1 MKRLWENMM
10 RYPTDSCIDMKSFVS
25 RLEIKN
31 LKVSLLTKEI
41 LHGVSFTVKSGE
53 VHALM
58 GPNGSGKSTLAGAL
72 LGHPAYVVNPK
83 GVIRVSTK
91 NLINAQPE
99 ERARAGLFLAF
110 QSPIAIPG
118 VSVMNL
124 LRSAYTAVYPAK
136 TEKAKKTSRA
146 MSGLRVS
153 SVGAMPMADFTAMV
167 KAKAKELNLDESF
180 LRRSVNDGFSGGER
194 KKVEMLQALVL
205 APKFAVFDE
214 IDTGLDV
221 DALKSVARAIDLLQ
235 NQGAGVIII
244 THYQRIL
251 KYVDPDVVHIL
262 VNGRIVK
269 TGKAQLARDIEENG
283 YKQYIA

>member
-1 MKRLWENMM
+1 M
-10 RYPTDSCIDMKSFVS
+10 RYLTGSYNVMKSSVS

-31 LKVSLLTKEI
+31 LKVSLQTKEI
-41 LHGVSFTVKSGE
+41 LHGVSFSVKSGE

-72 LGHPAYVVNPK
+72 LGHPSYIVDPK
-83 GVIRVSTK
+83 GTIRVAKK
-91 NLINAQPE
+91 NLITALPE
-99 ERARAGLFLAF
+99 QRARAGLFLAF

-124 LRSAYTAVYPAK
+124 LRSAYTQVYPAK
-136 TEKAKKTSRA
+136 TAQAKKTSRA

-153 SVGAMPMADFTAMV
+153 SVGAMPMAEFTQMV
-167 KAKAKELNLDESF
+167 KTKAKELSLDEGF
-180 LRRSVNDGFSGGER
+180 LRRSVNEGFSGGER

-205 APKFAVFDE
+205 SPKFAVFDE

-235 NQGAGVIII
+235 KQGVGVIII

-251 KYVDPDVVHIL
+251 KYVDPNVVHVL
-262 VNGRIVK
+262 VNGHIVK
-269 TGKAQLARDIEENG
+269 TGGAQLARDIEENG

>member
-1 MKRLWENMM
+1 
-10 RYPTDSCIDMKSFVS
+10 MKSSRS

-31 LKVSLLTKEI
+31 LKASLGSKEI
-41 LHGVSFTVKSGE
+41 LHGVSFSVKAGE

-72 LGHPAYVVNPK
+72 LGHPAYTVDPK
-83 GVIRVSTK
+83 GVIRITKK
-91 NLINAQPE
+91 NLIQASPE
-99 ERARAGLFLAF
+99 DRAKSGLFLAF

-124 LRSAYTAVYPAK
+124 LRSAYTEIYPA
-136 TEKAKKTSRA
+136 TPAQAKKTARA

-153 SVGAMPMADFTAMV
+153 SVGAMPMADFTMMV
-167 KAKAKELNLDESF
+167 KAKAKELSLDEAF
-180 LRRSVNDGFSGGER
+180 LRRSVNEGFSGGER

-205 APKFAVFDE
+205 SPKFAVFDE

-235 NQGAGVIII
+235 RQGVGVIII

-269 TGKAQLARDIEENG
+269 TGKAQLARDIEDNG
-283 YKQYIA
+283 YKQYIV

>member
-10 RYPTDSCIDMKSFVS
+10 RYPTDSCIDMKSSVS

-41 LHGVSFTVKSGE
+41 LYGVSFTVRAGE

-72 LGHPAYVVNPK
+72 LGHPAYLVNPK
-83 GVIRVSTK
+83 GVIRVAKK
-91 NLINAQPE
+91 NLIQALPE
-99 ERARAGLFLAF
+99 ARAREGLFLAF
-110 QSPIAIPG
+110 QTPIAIPG

-124 LRSAYTAVYPAK
+124 LRSAYQEIYPAK
-136 TEKAKKTSRA
+136 TVQAKKTSRA

-153 SVGAMPMADFTAMV
+153 SVGAMPMADFTQLV

-180 LRRSVNDGFSGGER
+180 LRRSVNEGFSGGER

-221 DALKSVARAIDLLQ
+221 DALKSVARAIDLLRK
-235 NQGAGVIII
+235 QGAGVIII

-251 KYVDPDVVHIL
+251 KYVDPDIVHIL
-262 VNGRIVK
+262 VNGCIVK

-283 YKQYIA
+283 YKQYIG

>member
-1 MKRLWENMM
+1 
-10 RYPTDSCIDMKSFVS
+10 MKSSVA
-25 RLEIKN
+25 LLTIKN
-31 LKVSLLTKEI
+31 LKVSLGTKEI
-41 LHGVSFTVKSGE
+41 LHGVSFVVKSGE

-72 LGHPAYVVNPK
+72 LGHPSYTVDPK
-83 GVIRVSTK
+83 GVIRIAKK
-91 NLINAQPE
+91 NLIAALPE
-99 ERARAGLFLAF
+99 ERAKAGLFLAF

-124 LRSAYTAVYPAK
+124 LRSAYQEVYPAQ
-136 TEKAKKTSRA
+136 TAKAKKISRG

-153 SVGAMPMADFTAMV
+153 SVGSMPMAEFTAMV
-167 KAKAKELNLDESF
+167 KEKAKEINLDEAF
-180 LRRSVNDGFSGGER
+180 LRRSVNEGFSGGER

-205 APKFAVFDE
+205 SPKFAVFDE

-235 NQGAGVIII
+235 KQGVGVIII

-262 VNGRIVK
+262 VSGRIVK
-269 TGKAQLARDIEENG
+269 TGRAQLARDIEESG
-283 YKQYIA
+283 YKQYID

>member
-1 MKRLWENMM
+1 M
-10 RYPTDSCIDMKSFVS
+10 RYLTDSYNVMKSSVS

-31 LKVSLLTKEI
+31 LKVSLQTKEI
-41 LHGVSFTVKSGE
+41 LHGVSFSVKSGE

-72 LGHPAYVVNPK
+72 LGHPSYIVDPK
-83 GVIRVSTK
+83 GTIRVAKK
-91 NLINAQPE
+91 NLITALPE
-99 ERARAGLFLAF
+99 QRARAGLFLAF

-124 LRSAYTAVYPAK
+124 LRSAYTQVYPAK
-136 TEKAKKTSRA
+136 TAQAKKTSRA

-153 SVGAMPMADFTAMV
+153 SVGAMPMAEFTQMV
-167 KAKAKELNLDESF
+167 KTKTKELSLDEGF
-180 LRRSVNDGFSGGER
+180 LRRSVNEGFSGGER

-205 APKFAVFDE
+205 SPKFAVFDE

-235 NQGAGVIII
+235 KQGVGVIII

-251 KYVDPDVVHIL
+251 KYVDPNVVHVL
-262 VNGRIVK
+262 VNGHIVK
-269 TGKAQLARDIEENG
+269 TGGAQLARDIEENG

>member
-1 MKRLWENMM
+1 M
-10 RYPTDSCIDMKSFVS
+10 RYLTGSYNVMKPSVS

-31 LKVSLLTKEI
+31 LKVSLLAKEI
-41 LHGVSFTVKSGE
+41 LHGVSFSVKSGE

-72 LGHPAYVVNPK
+72 LGHPSYTVDPK
-83 GVIRVSTK
+83 GTIHVAKR
-91 NLINAQPE
+91 NLITALPE
-99 ERARAGLFLAF
+99 QRAKAGLFLAF

-124 LRSAYTAVYPAK
+124 LRSAYTEIYPAK
-136 TEKAKKTSRA
+136 TVKAKKTSRA

-153 SVGAMPMADFTAMV
+153 SVGAMPMAEFTQMV
-167 KAKAKELNLDESF
+167 KTKAKELSLDEEF

-205 APKFAVFDE
+205 SPKFAVFDE

-221 DALKSVARAIDLLQ
+221 DALKSVARAIGMLQ
-235 NQGAGVIII
+235 KQGVGVIII

-251 KYVDPDVVHIL
+251 KYVDPDIVHVL
-262 VNGRIVK
+262 VSGRIVK
-269 TGKAQLARDIEENG
+269 TGSAKLARDIEDNG
-283 YKQYIA
+283 YKQYIT

>member
-1 MKRLWENMM
+1 M
-10 RYPTDSCIDMKSFVS
+10 RYPTDSYNDMKSSRS

-31 LKVSLLTKEI
+31 LKVSLGSKEI
-41 LHGVSFTVKSGE
+41 LHGVSFSVKAGE

-72 LGHPAYVVNPK
+72 LGHPSYSVNPK
-83 GVIRVSTK
+83 GIIRITK
-91 NLINAQPE
+91 RNLINARPE
-99 ERARAGLFLAF
+99 ERANEGLFLAF

-124 LRSAYTAVYPAK
+124 LRSAYSEVYPAK
-136 TEKAKKTSRA
+136 TAQAKKTARA

-153 SVGAMPMADFTAMV
+153 SVGAMPMADFTMMV
-167 KAKAKELNLDESF
+167 KAKAKELSLDESF
-180 LRRSVNDGFSGGER
+180 LRRSVNEGFSGGER

-205 APKFAVFDE
+205 SPKFAVFDE

-235 NQGAGVIII
+235 KQGVGVIII

-269 TGKAQLARDIEENG
+269 TGKAQLARDIENSG
-283 YKQYIA
+283 YTRYIV